1 MKKIGLIAGVGRLPV
16 EFARAARGMGVHV
29 IGVGVL
35 PEVDPELAQVAH
47 TYESINIAKL
57 DRIFKVFKREKVTEV
72 TLLGKITKELVY
84 AHRELPD
91 LRVLKIFSRIKNFS
105 DDTLTLA
112 LVEELAAEGITV
124 LDQTELL
131 RPLMPAAGVLTRRQP
146 TEAELADMRFGLAMA
161 KQIGG
166 LDIGQTV
173 VVKNRAIMAV
183 EAIEGTDAC
192 IRRGGQLGR
201 GGVTVAKA
209 AKPKQDMR
217 FDVPGVG
224 PDTVNSMIE
233 AGAVALVIEAGKT
246 LVVDRE
252 TMVAKADQHGITIVA
267 MAGDEVQAYA

>member
-35 PEVDPELAQVAH
+35 PEVDPELSQVTH
-47 TYESINIAKL
+47 TYENINIAKL
-57 DRIFKVFKREKVTEV
+57 DRIFKVFKREKVTEI

-84 AHRELPD
+84 AHREMPD

-124 LDQTELL
+124 LDQTVLL
-131 RPLMPAAGVLTRRQP
+131 RPLMPDPGVLTKRKP
-146 TEAELADMRFGLAMA
+146 TEAELADMRFGLDMA
-161 KQIGG
+161 KKIGG

-173 VVKNRAIMAV
+173 VVKNRALMAV

-201 GGVTVAKA
+201 GGVTVAKS

-224 PDTVNSMIE
+224 PDTVDSMIE

-246 LVVDRE
+246 LVVDRDR
-252 TMVAKADQHGITIVA
+252 MVEKADQHGMTIVA
-267 MAGDEVQAYA
+267 MAGDEVNPHA

>member
-91 LRVLKIFSRIKNFS
+91 LRVLKIFSRIRNFS

-131 RPLMPAAGVLTRRQP
+131 RPLMPAAGVLTDRKP
-146 TEAELADMRFGLAMA
+146 TEAELADMRFGLGMA
-161 KQIGG
+161 KKIGG

-173 VVKNRAIMAV
+173 VVKNRAVMAV

-201 GGVTVAKA
+201 GGVVVAKS
-209 AKPKQDMR
+209 AKPQQDMR

-224 PDTVNSMIE
+224 PDTLDSMIE

-246 LVVDRE
+246 LVVDQE
-252 TMVAKADQHGITIVA
+252 KMLAKADQYEITIVA
-267 MAGDEVQAYA
+267 MAGDEAESYA

>member
-35 PEVDPELAQVAH
+35 PEVDPELSQVTH
-47 TYESINIAKL
+47 TYENINIAKL
-57 DRIFKVFKREKVTEV
+57 DRIFKVFKREKVTEI

-131 RPLMPAAGVLTRRQP
+131 RPLMPEPGVLTKRNP
-146 TEAELADMRFGLAMA
+146 TDAELADMRFGLDMA
-161 KQIGG
+161 KKIGG

-201 GGVTVAKA
+201 GGVTVAKS

-233 AGAVALVIEAGKT
+233 AGAVALVIEAEKT

-252 TMVAKADQHGITIVA
+252 TMVNKANQHGITIVA
-267 MAGDEVQAYA
+267 MAGDEAGSHA

>member
-29 IGVGVL
+29 IGIGVL
-35 PEVDPELAQVAH
+35 PEVDPELEQVAYS
-47 TYESINIAKL
+47 YEYINIAKL
-57 DRIFKVFKREKVTEV
+57 DRIFKLLKREKVTEI
-72 TLLGKITKELVY
+72 TLLGKINKELVY
-84 AHRELPD
+84 AHKELPD
-91 LRVLKIFSRIKNFS
+91 LRVLKIFSRLKNFS

-112 LVEELAAEGITV
+112 LVEELAMEGISV

-131 RPLMPAAGVLTRRQP
+131 RPLMPAAGVLSKRQP

-161 KQIGG
+161 KRIGG

-173 VVKNRAIMAV
+173 VVKNRAVMAV

-201 GGVTVAKA
+201 GGVTVAKS
-209 AKPKQDMR
+209 AKPQQDMR

-224 PDTVNSMIE
+224 PDTIDSMIQ
-233 AGAVALVIEAGKT
+233 AGAVSLVIEAGRT
-246 LVVDRE
+246 LAVDRE
-252 TMVAKADQHGITIVA
+252 KMLEKADQHGIAVVA
-267 MAGDEVQAYA
+267 MSEDEVTEHD

>member
-29 IGVGVL
+29 IGIGVL

-47 TYESINIAKL
+47 TFEYINIAKL
-57 DRIFKVFKREKVTEV
+57 DRIFKAFKREQVTEI
-72 TLLGKITKELVY
+72 TLLGKINKELLY

-91 LRVLKIFSRIKNFS
+91 LRVLKIFSRLKNFN

-112 LVEELAAEGITV
+112 LVEELASVGITV

-131 RPLMPAAGVLTRRQP
+131 QPLMPPAGVLTKRQP
-146 TEAELADMRFGLAMA
+146 TEAELADMRFGLDMA
-161 KQIGG
+161 RKIGG

-201 GGVTVAKA
+201 GGVTVAKS
-209 AKPKQDMR
+209 AKPKQDTR
-217 FDVPGVG
+217 FDVPGIG
-224 PDTVNSMIE
+224 PDTIESMAA
-233 AGAVALVIEAGKT
+233 AGAVALVFEAGRT
-246 LVVDRE
+246 LVVDKE
-252 TMVAKADQHGITIVA
+252 VLLEKANQHGMTIVA
-267 MAGDEVQAYA
+267 MAGDEAGIHA

>member
-29 IGVGVL
+29 IGIGVL
-35 PEVDPELAQVAH
+35 PEVDPELAQMAH
-47 TYESINIAKL
+47 TFEYINIAKL
-57 DRIFKVFKREKVTEV
+57 DRIFKAFKREQVTEI
-72 TLLGKITKELVY
+72 TLLGKINKELIY

-91 LRVLKIFSRIKNFS
+91 LRVLKIFSRLKNFN

-112 LVEELAAEGITV
+112 LVEELASAGITV

-131 RPLMPAAGVLTRRQP
+131 QPLMPQAGVLTKRQP
-146 TEAELADMRFGLAMA
+146 TEAELADMRFGLDMA
-161 KQIGG
+161 RKIGG

-201 GGVTVAKA
+201 GGVTVAKS

-217 FDVPGVG
+217 FDVPGIG
-224 PDTVNSMIE
+224 PDTIESMAA
-233 AGAVALVIEAGKT
+233 AGAVALVFEAGRT
-246 LVVDRE
+246 LVVE
-252 TMVAKADQHGITIVA
+252 KEVLLEKANQHGMTIVA
-267 MAGDEVQAYA
+267 MAGDEAGTHA

>member
-35 PEVDPELAQVAH
+35 PEVDPELAQVTH

-57 DRIFKVFKREKVTEV
+57 DRIFKVFKREQVTEI

-91 LRVLKIFSRIKNFS
+91 LRVLKIFSRIRNFS

-131 RPLMPAAGVLTRRQP
+131 RPLMPAAGVLTDRKP
-146 TEAELADMRFGLAMA
+146 TEAELADMRFGLGMA
-161 KQIGG
+161 KKIGG

-173 VVKNRAIMAV
+173 VVKNRAVMAV

-201 GGVTVAKA
+201 GGVVVAKS
-209 AKPKQDMR
+209 AKPQQDMR

-224 PDTVNSMIE
+224 PDTLDSMIE

-252 TMVAKADQHGITIVA
+252 KMLAKADQYEITIVA
-267 MAGDEVQAYA
+267 MAGDEAESYA

>member
-35 PEVDPELAQVAH
+35 PDVDPELAQVTH
-47 TYESINIAKL
+47 TYENINIAKL
-57 DRIFKVFKREKVTEV
+57 DRIFKVFKREKVTEI

-131 RPLMPAAGVLTRRQP
+131 RPLMPAAGVLTNRKP
-146 TEAELADMRFGLAMA
+146 TEAELADMRFGLNMA
-161 KQIGG
+161 KKIGG

-201 GGVTVAKA
+201 GGVTVAKS

-224 PDTVNSMIE
+224 PDTLDSMIE

-267 MAGDEVQAYA
+267 MAGDEAGAYA

>member
-29 IGVGVL
+29 IGIGVL
-35 PEVDPELAQVAH
+35 PEVDPELAQVTH
-47 TYESINIAKL
+47 SFEYINIAKL
-57 DRIFKVFKREKVTEV
+57 DRIFKVFKREQVTEI
-72 TLLGKITKELVY
+72 TLLGKINKELIY

-91 LRVLKIFSRIKNFS
+91 FRVLKIFTRLKNFS

-112 LVEELAAEGITV
+112 LVEELAAEGISV

-131 RPLMPAAGVLTRRQP
+131 RPLMPQPGVLSRRAP
-146 TEAELADMRFGLAMA
+146 TDSELADMRFGLKMA

-201 GGVTVAKA
+201 GGVTVAKS
-209 AKPKQDMR
+209 AKPQQDMR
-217 FDVPGVG
+217 FDVPGIG
-224 PDTVNSMIE
+224 PDTIDSMVD
-233 AGAVALVIEAGKT
+233 AGAVALVIEAGRT
-246 LVVDRE
+246 LVVDRDK
-252 TMVAKADQHGITIVA
+252 MVAKADQNEICIVA
-267 MAGDEVQAYA
+267 MSGDEVDSHD

>member
-57 DRIFKVFKREKVTEV
+57 DRIFKVFKREQVTEV

-91 LRVLKIFSRIKNFS
+91 LRVLKIFSRIRNFS

-131 RPLMPAAGVLTRRQP
+131 RPLMPAAGVLTDRKP
-146 TEAELADMRFGLAMA
+146 TEAELADMRFGLGMA
-161 KQIGG
+161 KKIGG

-173 VVKNRAIMAV
+173 VVKNRAVMAV

-201 GGVTVAKA
+201 GGVVVAKS
-209 AKPKQDMR
+209 AKPQQDMR

-224 PDTVNSMIE
+224 PDTLNSMIE

-252 TMVAKADQHGITIVA
+252 KMLAKADQYEITIVA
-267 MAGDEVQAYA
+267 MAGDEAESYA

>member
-1 MKKIGLIAGVGRLPV
+1 MKRIGLIAGVGRLPV

-29 IGVGVL
+29 IGIGVL

-47 TYESINIAKL
+47 SYEYINIAKL
-57 DRIFKVFKREKVTEV
+57 DRIFKAFKKEKITEI
-72 TLLGKITKELVY
+72 TLLGKITKELIY

-91 LRVLKIFSRIKNFS
+91 LRVIKIFSRLKNFS

-112 LVEELAAEGITV
+112 LVEDLAAEGISV

-131 RPLMPAAGVLTRRQP
+131 QPLMPLPGILTKRKP
-146 TEAELADMRFGLAMA
+146 TEAELADMRFGLDMA
-161 KQIGG
+161 KKIGG

-201 GGVTVAKA
+201 GGVTVAKS

-217 FDVPGVG
+217 FDVPSIG
-224 PDTVNSMIE
+224 PDTIESMVE
-233 AGAVALVIEAGKT
+233 AGAVALVFEAGRT

-252 TMVAKADQHGITIVA
+252 VVIARANQQGMTIVA
-267 MAGDEVQAYA
+267 MAGDEVGFHD

>member
-29 IGVGVL
+29 IGIGVL
-35 PEVDPELAQVAH
+35 PEVDPELSEIANS
-47 TYESINIAKL
+47 YEYINIAKL
-57 DRIFKVFKREKVTEV
+57 DRIFKVFKREKVKEI
-72 TLLGKITKELVY
+72 TLLGKINKELVY
-84 AHRELPD
+84 AHKELPD
-91 LRVLKIFSRIKNFS
+91 LRVLKIFARLKNFS

-112 LVEELAAEGITV
+112 LVDELASEGIAV

-131 RPLMPAAGVLTRRQP
+131 RPLMPAPGVLSKREP
-146 TEAELADMRFGLAMA
+146 TAQEIADMRFGLAMA

-183 EAIEGTDAC
+183 EAIEGPDAC

-201 GGVTVAKA
+201 GGVTVAKS
-209 AKPKQDMR
+209 AKPQQDMR
-217 FDVPGVG
+217 FDVPGIG
-224 PDTVNSMIE
+224 PDTIDSMIQ
-233 AGAVALVIEAGKT
+233 AGAVALVIEAGRT

-252 TMVAKADQHGITIVA
+252 KMVEKADQHGISIVA
-267 MAGDEVQAYA
+267 MSGDEVNNHD

>member
-16 EFARAARGMGVHV
+16 EFARAASGMGVHV
-29 IGVGVL
+29 IGIGVL
-35 PEVDPELAQVAH
+35 PEVDPELAQVTH
-47 TYESINIAKL
+47 SFEYINIAKL
-57 DRIFKVFKREKVTEV
+57 DRIFKVLKRERITEI
-72 TLLGKITKELVY
+72 TLLGKINKELVY

-91 LRVLKIFSRIKNFS
+91 FRVLKIFARLKNFS

-124 LDQTELL
+124 LDQTKLL
-131 RPLMPAAGVLTRRQP
+131 QPLMPQPGVLTRRVP
-146 TEAELADMRFGLAMA
+146 GAAELADMKFGLKMA

-201 GGVTVAKA
+201 GGVTVAKS
-209 AKPKQDMR
+209 AKPQQDMR

-224 PDTVNSMIE
+224 PDTVDSMVD
-233 AGAVALVIEAGKT
+233 AGAVALVIEAGRT
-246 LVVDRE
+246 LVVDRDK
-252 TMVAKADQHGITIVA
+252 MVAKADQNGICIVA
-267 MAGDEVQAYA
+267 MSGDEVDFHD

>member
-35 PEVDPELAQVAH
+35 PEVDPELSQVTH
-47 TYESINIAKL
+47 TYENINIAKL
-57 DRIFKVFKREKVTEV
+57 DRIFKVFKREKVTEI

-84 AHRELPD
+84 AHREMPD

-131 RPLMPAAGVLTRRQP
+131 RPLMPEPGVLTNRKP
-146 TEAELADMRFGLAMA
+146 TDSELADMRFGLDMA
-161 KQIGG
+161 KKIGG

-201 GGVTVAKA
+201 GGVTVAKS

-224 PDTVNSMIE
+224 PDTVDSMVE

-246 LVVDRE
+246 LVVDRDR
-252 TMVAKADQHGITIVA
+252 MVEKADQHGMTIVA
-267 MAGDEVQAYA
+267 MAGDEVNPHA

>member
-1 MKKIGLIAGVGRLPV
+1 MRKIGLIAGVGRLPV

-29 IGVGVL
+29 IGIGVL
-35 PEVDPELAQVAH
+35 PEVDPELVQVAH
-47 TYESINIAKL
+47 SYEYINIAKL
-57 DRIFKVFKREKVTEV
+57 DRIFKLLKREKVTEI
-72 TLLGKITKELVY
+72 TLLGKINKELVY
-84 AHRELPD
+84 AHKELPD
-91 LRVLKIFSRIKNFS
+91 LRVLKIFSRLKNFS

-112 LVEELAAEGITV
+112 LVDELAAEGISV

-131 RPLMPAAGVLTRRQP
+131 RPLMPQPGVLSKRQP
-146 TEAELADMRFGLAMA
+146 TEAELADMRFGLTMA
-161 KQIGG
+161 KRIGG

-201 GGVTVAKA
+201 GGVTVAKS
-209 AKPKQDMR
+209 AKPQQDMR

-224 PDTVNSMIE
+224 PDTIDSMIQ
-233 AGAVALVIEAGKT
+233 AGAVALVIEAGRT

-252 TMVAKADQHGITIVA
+252 KMLEKADQQAITIVA
-267 MAGDEVQAYA
+267 MPGDEVTAHD

>member
-29 IGVGVL
+29 IGIGVL
-35 PEVDPELAQVAH
+35 PEVDPELAQVANS
-47 TYESINIAKL
+47 YEYVNIAKL
-57 DRIFKVFKREKVTEV
+57 DRIFKLLKREKVTEI
-72 TLLGKITKELVY
+72 TLLGKINKELVY
-84 AHRELPD
+84 AHKELPD
-91 LRVLKIFSRIKNFS
+91 LRVLKIFSRLKNFS

-112 LVEELAAEGITV
+112 LVDELAAEGISV

-131 RPLMPAAGVLTRRQP
+131 RPLMPQPGILSKRQP
-146 TEAELADMRFGLAMA
+146 TEAELADMRFGLTMA
-161 KQIGG
+161 KKIGG

-201 GGVTVAKA
+201 GGVTVAKS
-209 AKPKQDMR
+209 AKPQQDMR

-224 PDTVNSMIE
+224 PDTIDSMIL
-233 AGAVALVIEAGKT
+233 AGAVALVIEAGRT

-252 TMVAKADQHGITIVA
+252 KMIEKADQHSITIVA
-267 MAGDEVQAYA
+267 MPGDEVTEHD

>member
-35 PEVDPELAQVAH
+35 PEVDPELSQVTH
-47 TYESINIAKL
+47 TYENINIAKL
-57 DRIFKVFKREKVTEV
+57 DRIFKVFKREKVTEI
-72 TLLGKITKELVY
+72 TLLGKITKELIY
-84 AHRELPD
+84 AHREMPD

-131 RPLMPAAGVLTRRQP
+131 RPLMPEPGVLTKRKP
-146 TEAELADMRFGLAMA
+146 TDAELADMRFGLDMA
-161 KQIGG
+161 KKIGG

-173 VVKNRAIMAV
+173 IVKNRAIMAV

-201 GGVTVAKA
+201 GGVTVAKS

-233 AGAVALVIEAGKT
+233 AGAVALVIEAEKT

-252 TMVAKADQHGITIVA
+252 TMVNKANQHGITIVA
-267 MAGDEVQAYA
+267 MAGDEAGSHA

>member
-35 PEVDPELAQVAH
+35 PEVDPELSQVTH
-47 TYESINIAKL
+47 TYENINIAKL
-57 DRIFKVFKREKVTEV
+57 DRIFKVFKREKVTEI
-72 TLLGKITKELVY
+72 TMLGKITKELVY
-84 AHRELPD
+84 AHREMPD

-131 RPLMPAAGVLTRRQP
+131 RPLMPEPGVLTKRKP
-146 TEAELADMRFGLAMA
+146 TDAELADMRFGLDMA
-161 KQIGG
+161 KKIGG

-201 GGVTVAKA
+201 GGVTVAKS

-224 PDTVNSMIE
+224 PDTLVSMIE

-246 LVVDRE
+246 LVVERDRMAE
-252 TMVAKADQHGITIVA
+252 KANQHGITIVA
-267 MAGDEVQAYA
+267 MAGDEVNPHA

>member
-1 MKKIGLIAGVGRLPV
+1 M
-16 EFARAARGMGVHV
+16 
-29 IGVGVL
+29 
-35 PEVDPELAQVAH
+35 
-47 TYESINIAKL
+47 
-57 DRIFKVFKREKVTEV
+57 
-72 TLLGKITKELVY
+72 LGKINKELVY

-91 LRVLKIFSRIKNFS
+91 FRVLKIFTRLKNFS

-112 LVEELAAEGITV
+112 LVEELAAEGISV

-131 RPLMPAAGVLTRRQP
+131 RPLMPQPGVLSRREP
-146 TEAELADMRFGLAMA
+146 TDSELADMRFGLKMA

-201 GGVTVAKA
+201 GGVTVAKS

-217 FDVPGVG
+217 FDVPSIG
-224 PDTVNSMIE
+224 PDTIDSMIE
-233 AGAVALVIEAGKT
+233 AGAVALVIEAGCT

-252 TMVAKADQHGITIVA
+252 GMVAKADQNKISIVS
-267 MAGDEVQAYA
+267 MSEDEVDSND

>member
-29 IGVGVL
+29 IGIGVL
-35 PEVDPELAQVAH
+35 PEVDPELAEIANS
-47 TYESINIAKL
+47 YEYINIAKL
-57 DRIFKVFKREKVTEV
+57 DRIFKVFKREKVKEI
-72 TLLGKITKELVY
+72 TLLGKINKELVY
-84 AHRELPD
+84 AHKELPD
-91 LRVLKIFSRIKNFS
+91 LRVLKIFARLKNFS

-112 LVEELAAEGITV
+112 LVDELAAEGIAV

-131 RPLMPAAGVLTRRQP
+131 RPLMPDPGVLSKRQP
-146 TEAELADMRFGLAMA
+146 TEPELADMRFGLAMA

-201 GGVTVAKA
+201 GGVTVAKS
-209 AKPKQDMR
+209 AKPQQDMR
-217 FDVPGVG
+217 FDVPGIG
-224 PDTVNSMIE
+224 PDTIDSMIQ
-233 AGAVALVIEAGKT
+233 AGAVALVIEAGRT

-252 TMVAKADQHGITIVA
+252 KMVEKADQHGIAIVA
-267 MAGDEVQAYA
+267 MSGDEVSNHD

>member
-35 PEVDPELAQVAH
+35 PEVDPELAQVTH
-47 TYESINIAKL
+47 TYENINIAKL
-57 DRIFKVFKREKVTEV
+57 DRIFKVFKREKVTEI

-112 LVEELAAEGITV
+112 LVEELAAGGITV

-131 RPLMPAAGVLTRRQP
+131 RPLMPAAGVLTNRKP
-146 TEAELADMRFGLAMA
+146 TEAELADMRFGLNMA
-161 KQIGG
+161 KKIGG

-201 GGVTVAKA
+201 GGVTVAKS

-224 PDTVNSMIE
+224 PDTLDSMIE

-267 MAGDEVQAYA
+267 MAGDEAGAYA

>member
-1 MKKIGLIAGVGRLPV
+1 MRRIGLIAGVGRLPV
-16 EFARAARGMGVHV
+16 EFARAASGMGVHV

-47 TYESINIAKL
+47 TFEYVNIAKL
-57 DRIFKVFKREKVTEV
+57 DRIIKVFKREKVTEI

-91 LRVLKIFSRIKNFS
+91 LRVLKIFSRIRNFS

-131 RPLMPAAGVLTRRQP
+131 RPLMPAPGVLTQRKP
-146 TEAELADMRFGLAMA
+146 TEQELADMRFGLDMA
-161 KQIGG
+161 KKIGG

-201 GGVTVAKA
+201 GGVTVAKS

-224 PDTVNSMIE
+224 PDTIDSMVE
-233 AGAVALVIEAGKT
+233 AGAVALVIEAWKT

-252 TMVAKADQHGITIVA
+252 AVVKKANQHGMTIVA
-267 MAGDEVQAYA
+267 MAGDEADLNA

>member
-29 IGVGVL
+29 IGIGVL

-47 TYESINIAKL
+47 SYEYINIAKL
-57 DRIFKVFKREKVTEV
+57 DRIFKLLKREKVTEI
-72 TLLGKITKELVY
+72 TLLGKINKELVY
-84 AHRELPD
+84 AHKELPD
-91 LRVLKIFSRIKNFS
+91 LRVLKIFSRLKNFS

-112 LVEELAAEGITV
+112 LVDELAAEGISV

-131 RPLMPAAGVLTRRQP
+131 RPLMPQPGVLSKRPP

-161 KQIGG
+161 KKIGG

-201 GGVTVAKA
+201 GGVTVAKS
-209 AKPKQDMR
+209 AKPQQDMR

-224 PDTVNSMIE
+224 PDTIDSMIQ
-233 AGAVALVIEAGKT
+233 AGAVALVIEAGRT

-252 TMVAKADQHGITIVA
+252 KMLEKADQQAITIVA
-267 MAGDEVQAYA
+267 MPGDEVTAHD

>member
-29 IGVGVL
+29 IGIGVL
-35 PEVDPELAQVAH
+35 PEVDSELAQVTH
-47 TYESINIAKL
+47 KFEYINIAKL
-57 DRIFKVFKREKVTEV
+57 DRIFKAFKREQVTEI
-72 TLLGKITKELVY
+72 TLLGKINKELIY

-91 LRVLKIFSRIKNFS
+91 LRVLKIFSRLKNFS

-112 LVEELAAEGITV
+112 LVEELAAEGIAV

-131 RPLMPAAGVLTRRQP
+131 RPLMPEAGVLTKRQP
-146 TEAELADMRFGLAMA
+146 TAQELADMRFGLDMA
-161 KQIGG
+161 KKIGG

-201 GGVTVAKA
+201 GGVTVAKS

-224 PDTVNSMIE
+224 PDTIDSMAA
-233 AGAVALVIEAGKT
+233 AGAVALVIEAGRT
-246 LVVDRE
+246 LVVERE
-252 TMVAKADQHGITIVA
+252 VMVDKANQHGITFVA
-267 MAGDEVQAYA
+267 MSGDEESSHA

>member
-29 IGVGVL
+29 ICVGVL
-35 PEVDPELAQVAH
+35 QEVDPELAQV
-47 TYESINIAKL
+47 TQSFKYINIAKL
-57 DRIFKVFKREKVTEV
+57 DRIFKALKREQVTEI
-72 TLLGKITKELVY
+72 TLLGKINKELVY

-91 LRVLKIFSRIKNFS
+91 FRVLKIFTRLKNFS

-112 LVEELAAEGITV
+112 LVEELAAEGISV

-131 RPLMPAAGVLTRRQP
+131 RPLMPQPGVLSRREP
-146 TEAELADMRFGLAMA
+146 TDSELADMRFGLKMA

-201 GGVTVAKA
+201 GGVTVAKS

-217 FDVPGVG
+217 FDVPSIG
-224 PDTVNSMIE
+224 PDTIDSMIE
-233 AGAVALVIEAGKT
+233 AGAVALVIEAGCT

-252 TMVAKADQHGITIVA
+252 GMVAKADQNKISIVS
-267 MAGDEVQAYA
+267 MSEDEVDSND

>member
-29 IGVGVL
+29 IGIGVL

-47 TYESINIAKL
+47 SYEYINIAKL
-57 DRIFKVFKREKVTEV
+57 DRIFKLLKREKVAEI
-72 TLLGKITKELVY
+72 TLLGKINKELVY
-84 AHRELPD
+84 AHKELPD
-91 LRVLKIFSRIKNFS
+91 LRVLKIFSRLKNFS

-112 LVEELAAEGITV
+112 LVDELATEGISV

-131 RPLMPAAGVLTRRQP
+131 RPLMPQPGVLSKRQP
-146 TEAELADMRFGLAMA
+146 TEAELADMRFGLNMA
-161 KQIGG
+161 KKIGG

-201 GGVTVAKA
+201 GGVTVAKS
-209 AKPKQDMR
+209 AKPQQDMR

-224 PDTVNSMIE
+224 PDTIDSMIQ
-233 AGAVALVIEAGKT
+233 AGAVALVIEAGRT

-252 TMVAKADQHGITIVA
+252 KMLEKADQQAITIVA
-267 MAGDEVQAYA
+267 MPGDEVTEHD

>member
-35 PEVDPELAQVAH
+35 PEVDPELSQVTH
-47 TYESINIAKL
+47 TYENINIAKL
-57 DRIFKVFKREKVTEV
+57 DRIFKVFKREQVTEI

-84 AHRELPD
+84 AHREMPD

-131 RPLMPAAGVLTRRQP
+131 RPLMPEPGVLTKRKP
-146 TEAELADMRFGLAMA
+146 TEAELADMRFGLDMA
-161 KQIGG
+161 KKIGG

-173 VVKNRAIMAV
+173 VVKNRALMAV

-201 GGVTVAKA
+201 GGVTVAKS

-224 PDTVNSMIE
+224 PDTVESMIE
-233 AGAVALVIEAGKT
+233 AGAVALVIEAEKT

-252 TMVAKADQHGITIVA
+252 TMVNKANQQGITIVA
-267 MAGDEVQAYA
+267 MAGDEAGSHA

>member
-29 IGVGVL
+29 IGIGVL
-35 PEVDPELAQVAH
+35 PEVDPELTQVAH
-47 TYESINIAKL
+47 SYEYINIAKL
-57 DRIFKVFKREKVTEV
+57 DRIFKLLKREKVTEI
-72 TLLGKITKELVY
+72 TLLGKINKELVY
-84 AHRELPD
+84 AHKELPD
-91 LRVLKIFSRIKNFS
+91 LRVLKIFSRLKNFS

-112 LVEELAAEGITV
+112 LVDELAAEGISV

-131 RPLMPAAGVLTRRQP
+131 RPLMPQPGVLSKRQP

-161 KQIGG
+161 KKIGG

-201 GGVTVAKA
+201 GGVTVAKS
-209 AKPKQDMR
+209 AKPQQDMR

-224 PDTVNSMIE
+224 PDTIDSMIQ
-233 AGAVALVIEAGKT
+233 AGAVALVIEAGRT

-252 TMVAKADQHGITIVA
+252 KMLEKADQQAITIVA
-267 MAGDEVQAYA
+267 MPGDEVTAHD

>member
-1 MKKIGLIAGVGRLPV
+1 MKRIGLIAGVGRLPV

-35 PEVDPELAQVAH
+35 PEVDPELSQVTH
-47 TYESINIAKL
+47 TYENINIAKL
-57 DRIFKVFKREKVTEV
+57 DRIFKVFKREKVTEI

-131 RPLMPAAGVLTRRQP
+131 RPLMPEPGVLTKRNP
-146 TEAELADMRFGLAMA
+146 TDAELADMRFGLDMA
-161 KQIGG
+161 KKIGG

-173 VVKNRAIMAV
+173 IVKNRAIMAV

-201 GGVTVAKA
+201 GGVTVAKS

-224 PDTVNSMIE
+224 PDTVDSMIE
-233 AGAVALVIEAGKT
+233 AGAVALVIEAEKT

-252 TMVAKADQHGITIVA
+252 TMVNKANQHGITIVA
-267 MAGDEVQAYA
+267 MAGDEAGSHA

>member
-35 PEVDPELAQVAH
+35 PEVDPELSQVTH
-47 TYESINIAKL
+47 TYENINIAKL
-57 DRIFKVFKREKVTEV
+57 DRIFKVFKREKVTEI

-84 AHRELPD
+84 AHREMPD

-131 RPLMPAAGVLTRRQP
+131 RPLMPEPGVLTNRKP
-146 TEAELADMRFGLAMA
+146 TDSELADMRFGLDMA
-161 KQIGG
+161 KKIGG

-201 GGVTVAKA
+201 GGVTVAKS

-224 PDTVNSMIE
+224 PDTVDSMVE

-246 LVVDRE
+246 LVVDRDR
-252 TMVAKADQHGITIVA
+252 MVEKADQHGMTIVA
-267 MAGDEVQAYA
+267 MAGDEAGFHA

>member
-29 IGVGVL
+29 ICVGVL
-35 PEVDPELAQVAH
+35 PEVDPELAQV
-47 TYESINIAKL
+47 TQSFKYINIAKL
-57 DRIFKVFKREKVTEV
+57 DRIFKALKREQVTEI
-72 TLLGKITKELVY
+72 TLLGKINKELVY

-91 LRVLKIFSRIKNFS
+91 FRVLKIFTRLKNFS

-112 LVEELAAEGITV
+112 LVEELAAEGISV

-131 RPLMPAAGVLTRRQP
+131 RPLMPQPGVLSRREP
-146 TEAELADMRFGLAMA
+146 TDSELADMRFGLKMA

-201 GGVTVAKA
+201 GGVTVAKS

-217 FDVPGVG
+217 FDVPSIG
-224 PDTVNSMIE
+224 PDTIDSMIE
-233 AGAVALVIEAGKT
+233 AGAVALVIEAGCT

-252 TMVAKADQHGITIVA
+252 GMVAKADQNKISIVS
-267 MAGDEVQAYA
+267 MSEDEVDSND